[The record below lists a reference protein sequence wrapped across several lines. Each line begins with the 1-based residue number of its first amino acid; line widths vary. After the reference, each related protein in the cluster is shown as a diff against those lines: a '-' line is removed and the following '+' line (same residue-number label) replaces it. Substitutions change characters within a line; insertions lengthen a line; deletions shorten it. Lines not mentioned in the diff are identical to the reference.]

1 MAAAHTD
8 PFFILKNMARDL
20 ELRVGV
26 LEGATHT
33 DESGRTIPV
42 AEYAIYNEFG
52 ATIRVT
58 PKMRAFLHHKGIHLK
73 AETEE
78 LRIPP
83 RPAVRGTVDE
93 YGDDWA
99 WMLARLL
106 GKGVD
111 PETALRQVGE
121 VATADMK
128 RTIESWA
135 EPPNAPATVAS
146 KRSHRN
152 NPLVDSGDYV
162 DSIDYEVRGG
172 RQ

>member
-1 MAAAHTD
+1 MAAANTD
-8 PFFILKNMARDL
+8 PFFVLKNMARNL

-26 LEGATHT
+26 LEGATYT

-58 PKMRAFLHHKGIHLK
+58 PKMRAFLHYKGIHLS

-78 LRIPP
+78 LHIPA
-83 RPAVRGTVDE
+83 RPAVRTTVDE

-99 WMLARLL
+99 QTLAGLL
-106 GKGVD
+106 NRGLD
-111 PETALRQVGE
+111 PEMALRQVGE
-121 VATADMK
+121 LASADMK
-128 RTIESWA
+128 RTIESWSQ
-135 EPPNAPATVAS
+135 PPNAPATIES
-146 KRSHRN
+146 KRSRRD